1 MKIKGW
7 VGWVLLA
14 GVLSA
19 RAQGVPDLFNYQGVL
34 RGGSGEFLA
43 AGSYDVGFRL
53 YAVATG
59 GSAVWGR
66 QYAVLVD
73 SNGLF
78 NVELDDG
85 AGSELI
91 ADATL
96 PATVSGHAA
105 LYLGLTVQGSTE
117 IAPRQR
123 LLAVPYALRA
133 GDVKAAAGDFEVTGI
148 LRANGG
154 ALVEGTAQVGTSL
167 QVGTGAGIATLTIVD
182 GALKVDTKF
191 AGHGTVPVG
200 AILMWSG
207 TTNTIPDGWSLC
219 NGQNGTPDLRD
230 RFIMGAGN
238 HYGVSATGGVASVTL
253 STNQLPPHSHTFKD
267 AYYAESVVPS
277 KTPTGGGGYIDLGY
291 EVTGSGNHDADN
303 NYMYYRHMTTDNT
316 GAGSSVPIL
325 PPYFALCYI
334 MRMQ

>member
-1 MKIKGW
+1 MKIKVW
-7 VGWVLLA
+7 VGWLLA

-19 RAQGVPDLFNYQGVL
+19 SAQGVPDSFNYQGVL
-34 RGGSGEFLA
+34 RGGSGEYLA
-43 AGSYDVGFRL
+43 AGSYNVGFKL

-59 GSAVWGR
+59 GSALWGR
-66 QYAVLVD
+66 QYAVLLD
-73 SNGLF
+73 TNGLF

-91 ADATL
+91 ANSTL
-96 PATVSGHAA
+96 PLTISGNET

-117 IAPRQR
+117 IAPRQQ
-123 LLAVPYALRA
+123 LLSVPYALRA
-133 GDVKAAAGDFEVTGI
+133 GDVKEAAGDFEVAGI

-191 AGHGTVPVG
+191 AGHGTVPIG
-200 AILMWSG
+200 AILMWAG
-207 TTNTIPDGWSLC
+207 ATNAIPDGWSLC

-230 RFIMGAGN
+230 RFIVGAGN
-238 HYGVSATGGVASVTL
+238 HYAVSAAGGATNVTL
-253 STNQLPPHSHTFKD
+253 TTPNLPPHGHTYKD
-267 AYYAESVVPS
+267 AYFAEKSISSYVSGVDVV
-277 KTPTGGGGYIDLGY
+277 GA
-291 EVTGSGNHDADN
+291 VTGSGNNDSDN
-303 NYMYYRHMTTDNT
+303 THIPWRSMTTDNS
-316 GAGSSVPIL
+316 GSGTPVDIR

>member
-1 MKIKGW
+1 MKIKVW

-14 GVLSA
+14 GALSA

-34 RGGSGEFLA
+34 RGGSGELLA

-91 ADATL
+91 AAATL

-133 GDVKAAAGDFEVTGI
+133 GDVKEAAGDFEVTGV

-167 QVGTGAGIATLTIVD
+167 QVGTGAGIATLAIVD

-191 AGHGTVPVG
+191 AGHGTVPFG

-207 TTNTIPDGWSLC
+207 ATNDIPDGWSLC

-230 RFIMGAGN
+230 QFIVGAGN
-238 HYGVSATGGVASVTL
+238 HYAVSATGGVANVTL
-253 STNQLPPHSHTFKD
+253 TTNELPAHGHTYKD
-267 AYYAESVVPS
+267 AYFAE
-277 KTPTGGGGYIDLGY
+277 KTISTYVDGGGVDVVSA
-291 EVTGSGNHDADN
+291 VTGSGNNDSDN
-303 NYMYYRHMTTDNT
+303 THMPWRSMTTDNS
-316 GAGSSVPIL
+316 GSGTPVDIR